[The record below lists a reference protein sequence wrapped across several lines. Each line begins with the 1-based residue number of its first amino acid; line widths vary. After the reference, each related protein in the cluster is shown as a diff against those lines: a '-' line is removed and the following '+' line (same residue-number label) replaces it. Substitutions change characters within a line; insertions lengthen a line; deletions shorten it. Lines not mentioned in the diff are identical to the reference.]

1 MTLHRSLVSRS
12 GTKRHRSVLK
22 RYERI
27 EILKKQE
34 KYDEEK
40 DSPFGLPKVKSLKV
54 RIKKEKVAKEAVV
67 GEGAAPAEAGKEGA
81 AKPAEGAA
89 KPAAG
94 KAAGAKPAAEKK

>member
-1 MTLHRSLVSRS
+1 MTIHRSLVSRS

-27 EILKKQE
+27 EILKKQG
-34 KYDEEK
+34 KWDEEK

-54 RIKKEKVAKEAVV
+54 KMKKEKVAKEAVV
-67 GEGAAPAEAGKEGA
+67 GEGAAAPAEA

-94 KAAGAKPAAEKK
+94 KTAGAKPAAEKK